1 MRRSELS
8 TRTLVRYLQGELTRS
23 ESEEVE
29 RQVAD
34 SRRAQERVAELRA
47 IMDELRR
54 PPEWVDAVDLVPAL
68 NEHLAREGTPG
79 AERAGPRPGAARR
92 RAARWLGGGAGAA
105 LMAAAAIVLVARAV
119 EREPETEQPTKE
131 ASRAPDRAGRA
142 AGSDLPIGIRRKGVV
157 RPGDPD
163 RWVGI
168 ELALARAGATP
179 EVVAANARLAPGELS
194 VTYTNLGPEPFSY
207 LMVFAVDAAGEV
219 RWLYPAY
226 EREGTDPAAVAIA
239 SGVAHAPLPD
249 LIEHDF
255 PAGRLLVC
263 GLFLR
268 APLAV
273 SRVEAALGRRQP
285 AAGERL
291 PFPDAGQHCFD
302 VEVP

>member
-1 MRRSELS
+1 VRRSELS
-8 TRTLVRYLQGELTRS
+8 TRTLVRYLLGELPRS

-29 RQVAD
+29 RLVAD

-47 IMDELRR
+47 MMEELRR
-54 PPEWVDAVDLVPAL
+54 PPDWVDSVDLVPSL
-68 NEHLAREGTPG
+68 NERLAREAKPG
-79 AERAGPRPGAARR
+79 ARRAGSKTR
-92 RAARWLGGGAGAA
+92 RAGWLGGGAGAA
-105 LMAAAAIVLVARAV
+105 LLAAATIALVVRAT
-119 EREPETEQPTKE
+119 ETEVPEKTAPPT
-131 ASRAPDRAGRA
+131 SAPARKGHATR
-142 AGSDLPIGIRRKGVV
+142 SDLPIGIRRKGVK

-168 ELALARAGATP
+168 ELAQARAGATP